1 MFYTSQTTKVYN
13 YLKKHKFITARMS
26 YDILGITRLSARIKD
41 LKNAGYEFDTNE
53 RDEHNYVKYKLIKNG
68 Q

>member
-1 MFYTSQTTKVYN
+1 
-13 YLKKHKFITARMS
+13 MS

-41 LKNAGYEFDTNE
+41 LKDAGFEFDTNE
-53 RDEHNYVKYKLIKNG
+53 RDENNFVKYKLIKNG